1 MNNQEKEIMIK
12 DQQKEIQ
19 KWKKIAER
27 RQKIAKRHELFG
39 LEMIKVWVDTS
50 SDSSLKKLSE
60 IQDKAEREA
69 NLMYP

>member
-1 MNNQEKEIMIK
+1 MN

-19 KWKKIAER
+19 RWK
-27 RQKIAKRHELFG
+27 KIAKRHELFG
-39 LEMIKVWVDTS
+39 LEMIKVWAATS

-60 IQDKAEREA
+60 IQDKAEREV